1 MLLLASA
8 SHRDYAGSMSGR
20 FMSIMSILLFLAAA
34 TPAVAAGTYKWVDD
48 NGVVNYSNTPP
59 PEKFA
64 KASVVG
70 ERISVVPTDPALGA
84 AIAAMNVRAAQ
95 RAQYEEADWQMR
107 QRYLLATARPS
118 SAPNAYGAGYD
129 VYAAPY
135 YPVAYVPFFTVRTAR
150 PSVPFRPAP
159 FLGRRSP

>member
-8 SHRDYAGSMSGR
+8 NLRDYASGMFGR
-20 FMSIMSILLFLAAA
+20 FLAILLVFGTA

-64 KASVVG
+64 KAKVVG

-84 AIAAMNVRAAQ
+84 AIAAMNARAAQ

-107 QRYLLATARPS
+107 QRYLLATARPG

-129 VYAAPY
+129 AYAAPY
-135 YPVAYVPFFTVRTAR
+135 YPVAYVPFFTVRSAR

-159 FLGRRSP
+159 FFGRRSP